1 MIINKQ
7 KIKNKTE
14 KLIFNEIG
22 KNQDILAFIKKYF
35 DLNDK
40 QTHVTSTSSHF
51 NINTLKKRKINNL
64 INLKEINDSRYINKL
79 FESVNIKLSK
89 SALFFGCVITYPN
102 RRNAILSKYPIF
114 INWVIYFFDTLFTRV
129 FPKLLLTR
137 KLYFYFTKGRGRVI
151 SRAETLGRLYSCGFQ
166 VVDEATFNNRHYF
179 IARKLKKPEYDKNPT
194 YGMFISLKRVGKN
207 NKLFNVYKLR
217 TMHPFSEYLQ
227 EYIYKKNYL
236 DDRGKMKNDFRISPE
251 GRFFRKFWIDELPM
265 ILNLI
270 KGDMKIVGV
279 RPLSEQYFNLY
290 DKELK
295 KLRTRF
301 KPGLVPPFYA
311 DLPSTFEEIMES
323 EKKYL
328 QLYEKSPFI
337 TDFKYFF
344 LAFKNIIFR
353 GARSN

>member
-137 KLYFYFTKGRGRVI
+137 KLYFYFTKGRGR
-151 SRAETLGRLYSCGFQ
+151 
-166 VVDEATFNNRHYF
+166 
-179 IARKLKKPEYDKNPT
+179 
-194 YGMFISLKRVGKN
+194 
-207 NKLFNVYKLR
+207 LF
-217 TMHPFSEYLQ
+217 H
-227 EYIYKKNYL
+227 
-236 DDRGKMKNDFRISPE
+236 
-251 GRFFRKFWIDELPM
+251 
-265 ILNLI
+265 
-270 KGDMKIVGV
+270 
-279 RPLSEQYFNLY
+279 EQ
-290 DKELK
+290 KH
-295 KLRTRF
+295 
-301 KPGLVPPFYA
+301 
-311 DLPSTFEEIMES
+311 
-323 EKKYL
+323 
-328 QLYEKSPFI
+328 
-337 TDFKYFF
+337 
-344 LAFKNIIFR
+344 
-353 GARSN
+353 